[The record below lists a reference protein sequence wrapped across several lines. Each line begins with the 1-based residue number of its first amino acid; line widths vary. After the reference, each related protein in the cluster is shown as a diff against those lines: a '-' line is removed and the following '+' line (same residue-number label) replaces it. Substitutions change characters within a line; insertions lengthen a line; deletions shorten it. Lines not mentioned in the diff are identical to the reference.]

1 MMKKKKL
8 IIIIIL
14 IILGILLVLSFVKLP
29 VSVISKEKIN
39 EISNNKLE
47 LTLIDKQYFKLL
59 PTPNLA
65 LEKAI
70 FNFNYNN
77 MNSDIVTDKI
87 EINRSLFNGNNHSI
101 FINKILIQDLGIDLR
116 NLKIDLSKNSE
127 KLNIL
132 TNKFS
137 LNESKIKLDITT
149 KNKSLDSVN
158 FNLEN
163 LELQKGYELISK
175 LLNIN
180 LDKNIIN
187 QILLSD
193 KIYIK
198 SQGVYG
204 EGQLIINSGKIIIS
218 EDSTIELQGTINL
231 NDPKLSSIEVELNN
245 IDSNFIKSLG
255 IVSSIYSSLP
265 EGKIVSSKIVIEE
278 GLINLKSMEYLST
291 NGNSMTIKSTG
302 PIKDIKNPN
311 LEIAVK
317 INDFK
322 ELGVLINKLP
332 IVNIDILLG
341 IADVHQ
347 GNISLIIKNSFLEI
361 NQINLET
368 KENEKLLI
376 QGDYDLNN
384 KSFENLAIELK
395 DISRLKIKKMVN
407 VYMNDYQ
414 RQYLELLEFD
424 NVNASISLSREDK
437 LFLIT
442 KLELINKDSI
452 SRIEGLYQDK
462 SFAGSIDL
470 KNLDLKLIDNLFLD
484 TKRLEGFMN
493 LEFESNGLI
502 SINNIINTE
511 GFINGI
517 INIKINDNEIALLN
531 FLQSLAVDVEDLEAF
546 KVFSQILTKSFINK
560 SIQYK
565 GNITNPQ
572 LNEFIINDLIF
583 LASDGEKIKTN
594 ILIKGKDFDLILTD
608 VFEDEDFL
616 LSRKNSFYSFKRK
629 NAEGIITKPVE
640 ELIKKN
646 LNKLFENLL
655 N

>member
-384 KSFENLAIELK
+384 KSFENLVIELK

>member
-384 KSFENLAIELK
+384 KSFENLVIELK
-395 DISRLKIKKMVN
+395 DISRLKIKKMMN

-424 NVNASISLSREDK
+424 NVNASISLSRGDK

-583 LASDGEKIKTN
+583 LASDGEKIKSN

>member
-424 NVNASISLSREDK
+424 NVNASISLSRGDK

>member
-384 KSFENLAIELK
+384 KSFENLVIELK

-424 NVNASISLSREDK
+424 NVNASISLSRGDK